1 MSEDKFY
8 DSDDDFYD
16 AEEPP
21 SESNSLQ
28 SNPEVS
34 IMEKSKNPQP
44 TSRIEKIRIGR
55 PANKS
60 VPYKMFENGKL
71 IDTDTSSI
79 EPLQISPLDKYINSY
94 KSFIKK
100 LVCKNY
106 KHIIANICDT
116 SNWKDL
122 IKNIIKK
129 IGVNV
134 NDKSSKKSILLCY
147 TDALKITQFYI
158 NNERPDK
165 SLPIFDNGAKTLFHN
180 FRSSPDGFLIFL
192 NFCRVMFDTNN
203 IPDESKLVG
212 FILFFNFLKN
222 LEQTN
227 PEIFTTSGGRKSKR
241 KRNRTKKI
249 KRTKRRQL
257 R

>member
-1 MSEDKFY
+1 MDGFY
-8 DSDDDFYD
+8 DTDDEFYD

-21 SESNSLQ
+21 YETNSLQ
-28 SNPEVS
+28 SNYVAS
-34 IMEKSKNPQP
+34 IMETSRNPEP

-55 PANKS
+55 PANNF

-71 IDTDTSSI
+71 VDTDTSSI
-79 EPLQISPLDKYINSY
+79 EPLQISPLDKYIDTY
-94 KSFIKK
+94 KSFIIK
-100 LVCKNY
+100 LVCEDY
-106 KHIIANICDT
+106 
-116 SNWKDL
+116 
-122 IKNIIKK
+122 KNIISNICPTSMWKNMIKK
-129 IGVNV
+129 IIENIRVNV
-134 NDKSSKKSILLCY
+134 NDIRSKERILLCY

-158 NNERPDK
+158 YNERRDK
-165 SLPIFDNGAKTLFHN
+165 SLLIFDNDAKILFHN

-192 NFCRVMFDTNN
+192 NFCSVMFDTN

-222 LEQTN
+222 LKQTN